1 MSAASL
7 TSEEML
13 ARLVAF
19 DTVSDRS
26 NRAMIDFIA
35 DYLDGFGIRASIAP
49 DASGTKADLI
59 ATIGPAAD
67 GGVILSGHTDVVP
80 VADQA
85 WSSDPFELVARGD
98 KLFARGSADMKGFI
112 AVALSLVPDFIAAS
126 LKRPLH
132 LVFSYDEEVGC
143 LGAPSLIGR
152 YVRDFPRAS
161 AAIVGEPTG
170 MRIANAHKGVSVFKT
185 HITGK
190 PGHSSNPGA
199 GVNAIATAADCIRF
213 LINEAEQ
220 FKKGGQRTAK
230 HDARFDPPHATIS
243 IGQISGGTAM
253 NIIAGECDFVWDC
266 RSVAAAEPA
275 DIEARFDDYCALD
288 LVPQMREIEP
298 KASIRTHRHCVV
310 PPLTA
315 SGANPAEALAR
326 RLTGQNESVVS
337 SFAAEAGMFQQAGIP
352 AILCGPGDIAQA
364 HRADEFVTRDQ
375 LRLCGDFLTGLA
387 HWAANP
393 G

>member
-1 MSAASL
+1 VPAASL

-26 NRAMIDFIA
+26 NRALIDFIA
-35 DYLDGFGIRASIAP
+35 DYLDGFGIGASIAQ

-59 ATIGPAAD
+59 ATIGPSVD

-85 WSSDPFELVARGD
+85 WSSDPFKLVARGD

-112 AVALSLVPDFIAAS
+112 AAALVLVPDFVAAS
-126 LKRPLH
+126 LARPLH

-143 LGAPSLIGR
+143 LGAPALIAR
-152 YVRDFPRAS
+152 YVRDFPKAA

-170 MRIANAHKGVSVFKT
+170 MRIANAHKGVSVFRT
-185 HITGK
+185 HVTGK

-199 GVNAIATAADCIRF
+199 GVNAIATAAECIRF
-213 LINEAEQ
+213 LMNEAEH
-220 FKKGGQRTAK
+220 FKTSGRN
-230 HDARFDPPHATIS
+230 DARFDPPHATVS
-243 IGQISGGTAM
+243 VGQIGGGTAM
-253 NIIAGECDFVWDC
+253 NIIAAECDFVWDC
-266 RSVAAAEPA
+266 RSVAAAEAA
-275 DIEARFDDYCALD
+275 DLEARFDDYCALD

-298 KASIRTHRHCVV
+298 KASIKTHRHCVV

-315 SGANPAEALAR
+315 SGTNPAEALAR

-364 HRADEFVTRDQ
+364 HRADEFITRDQ
-375 LRLCGDFLTGLA
+375 LRQCGDFLTGLA
-387 HWAANP
+387 RWSAKPN
-393 G
+393 